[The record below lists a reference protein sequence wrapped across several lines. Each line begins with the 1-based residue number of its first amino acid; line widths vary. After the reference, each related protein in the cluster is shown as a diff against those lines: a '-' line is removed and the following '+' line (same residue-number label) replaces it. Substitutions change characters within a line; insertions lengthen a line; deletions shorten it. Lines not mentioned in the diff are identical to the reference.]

1 MGSNSV
7 GGAEEVP
14 RYKEWNEVQGRYV
27 ALRIEGMS
35 QAKAS
40 VEVGVDK
47 NSGFRWEA
55 DPALRM
61 KQAIEAGRVLL
72 EANPKGTIAGDD
84 LINMAAEATRA
95 NVRSVVS
102 EATQFAVVPAVM
114 SILSE
119 YQATQRA
126 VETLV
131 GLLDARSE
139 EVRRRA
145 ALDIL
150 DLTGTRQAIKTSM
163 TESTSEEVVVRKG
176 LSEDGRA
183 VIEQHLLG
191 VRNEIWKGM
200 ALPNKESDVVEVEV
214 TEE

>member
-7 GGAEEVP
+7 SGVEEGTQ
-14 RYKEWNEVQGRYV
+14 YKEWTEVQGRYV

-40 VEVGVDK
+40 EEVGVDS
-47 NSGFRWEA
+47 NTGWRWEGR
-55 DPALRM
+55 PELRM
-61 KQAIEAGRVLL
+61 KQAIEAGRILL
-72 EANPKGTIAGDD
+72 EAKPSGTIAGND
-84 LINMAAEATRA
+84 LAGLAAEATRSQ
-95 NVRSVVS
+95 VRAVVS

-119 YQATQRA
+119 YQATKRA

-131 GLLDARSE
+131 ELLDARSE

-163 TESTSEEVVVRKG
+163 TESTSEEVVVKKG

-191 VRNEIWKGM
+191 VRNKIWEGM
-200 ALPNKESDVVEVEV
+200 ASPNKEVEVVEVEA
-214 TEE
+214 EEG